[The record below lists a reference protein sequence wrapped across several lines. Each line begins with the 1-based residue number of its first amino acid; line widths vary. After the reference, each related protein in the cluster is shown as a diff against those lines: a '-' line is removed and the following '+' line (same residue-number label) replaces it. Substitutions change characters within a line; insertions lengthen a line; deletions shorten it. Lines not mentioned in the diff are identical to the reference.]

1 MLEMMLVHAFM
12 MYPCRA
18 VAPEL
23 AFSLVRAARTL
34 IHFAADE
41 KLLGRK
47 LRQVVRQTLKIY
59 PCPKAVTAN
68 EPPVLCYCMKML
80 ENIYNIQ
87 SLTAFLILDFD
98 RLAVR
103 KRLALI

>member
-1 MLEMMLVHAFM
+1 MLEMMLVHSLVV
-12 MYPCRA
+12 YPCSA
-18 VAPEL
+18 EAAKL
-23 AFSLVRAARTL
+23 AFSLVRTARSL

-41 KLLGRK
+41 KFFGRE

-59 PCPKAVTAN
+59 PRPKAVMAN